1 MSKTSPVR
9 SKGTVMMKAVRDRAP
24 SLHLISNVFIK
35 LSLTGD
41 TDTRTGPFHNYFQ
54 SFFFMTLL
62 WLGKKQ
68 PVSISLFLQS
78 LLGSHKANI
87 NHINDIVHH

>member
-68 PVSISLFLQS
+68 PSVHLIVSAVLTRQS
-78 LLGSHKANI
+78 QSKY
-87 NHINDIVHH
+87 